1 MDTQEYIKLY
11 GQLKSGLVNGYVTDK
26 DSIKGYNEDI
36 KHIQNT
42 LNGNAIKKIEYI
54 SNTKIFRIILENN
67 TIFQCKID
75 PGTNIY
81 DFSQYRVKD
90 VKYNNKS
97 LADTYGI
104 VDLNKIV
111 FNFVLKEDFQNL
123 HNLVQAISKTIK
135 SLSKVSYTGDYN
147 DLKNTPEIVHSLGDN
162 ENSVISQKGVTE
174 AIYNNKI
181 FVTDTIDDTPASHN
195 KAVSPKAVKEFVKEQ
210 LVDNAEIPEFKG
222 ILESANVVATTGF
235 NKNGEVYFIKTAI
248 INSERRNN
256 IFAYKI
262 RDTYYQSWHNVYDYM
277 TQDLSSP
284 IDNKLFEYNKQ
295 QYLYS
300 EEGFDLLTN
309 AGKLKWKEF

>member
-36 KHIQNT
+36 EHIQNT

-54 SNTKIFRIILENN
+54 ANTKIFKIILENN

-104 VDLNKIV
+104 VDLNKIF

-147 DLKNTPEIVHSLGDN
+147 DLKNTPEIVHNLGDS

-174 AIYNNKI
+174 AIYNNKT
-181 FVTDTIDDTPASHN
+181 FVTDIIDDTPASHN
-195 KAVSPKAVKEFVKEQ
+195 KAVSPKAVKDFVEEQ
-210 LVDNAEIPEFKG
+210 FIDNVEIPEFKG
-222 ILESANVVATTGF
+222 ILESANVVAEKGF

-262 RDTYYQSWHNVYDYM
+262 RNTYYQSWHNVYDYM

-284 IDNKLFEYNKQ
+284 IDNKLFEHNKQ

-300 EEGFDLLTN
+300 EEEFDLLTN